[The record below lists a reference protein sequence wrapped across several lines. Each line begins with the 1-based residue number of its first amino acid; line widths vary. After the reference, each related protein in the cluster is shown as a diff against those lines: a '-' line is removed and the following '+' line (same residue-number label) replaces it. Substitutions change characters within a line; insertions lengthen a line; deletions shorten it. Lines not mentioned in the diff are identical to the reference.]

1 MEHFFLPFT
10 PEETFTVEGDTYR
23 HLTRSRRMAVG
34 DEAVFSD
41 GKGMDY
47 LSKMIACNRERAT
60 FQVEK
65 KIPAVGES
73 DLSITVYQCLPKG
86 DKMEEVLHR
95 CTPLGVHRFVPVISA
110 RSIGGAPN
118 ENKIRRW
125 EKIVL
130 SAATQSGRSILPEIS
145 APVSFAEA
153 IEEMKKADQAFICY
167 ENSQNPIPSLPKTG
181 SLAFLIGPEGGL
193 TPKEGESL
201 LHCSLGKRI
210 LRTEDAAAFLL
221 PILLDRTGNL

>member
-1 MEHFFLPFT
+1 MEHFFVPFT
-10 PEETFTVEGDTYR
+10 PADTFKVEGETYR

-34 DEAVFSD
+34 DTAVFCD

-47 LSKMIACNRERAT
+47 LSEMIACDREAAT
-60 FQVEK
+60 FKVLEQV
-65 KIPAVGES
+65 PAVGES

-95 CTPLGVHRFVPVISA
+95 CTPLGVTRFVPVLSA
-110 RSIGGAPN
+110 RAIGGAPN
-118 ENKIRRW
+118 ENKRKRW
-125 EKIVL
+125 EKIVA
-130 SAATQSGRSILPEIS
+130 SAATQSGRSILPEI
-145 APVSFAEA
+145 APAMKFKDAIAE
-153 IEEMKKADQAFICY
+153 MQKADAAFICY
-167 ENSQNPIPSLPKTG
+167 ENSKDPLPALPKSG

-193 TPKEGESL
+193 TPQEAESL
-201 LHCSLGKRI
+201 PTCTLGRRI